1 MRKTHTF
8 LEKLAPRTS
17 DRDIQ
22 LGIGIRYIVGVI
34 AIILPQQLIRGQ
46 IGIILLCHHQ
56 VCIPWMNRVLKHVTQ
71 KLAVDTV
78 TWERN
83 IGLYTILNTVSHY
96 YFRWWWEWE
105 KVSDCKYE
113 RKNSGG
119 RETLTWDRRWCAQ
132 WEEREKKERKWS
144 LYTRTYDIIFLRDK
158 RATVP
163 V

>member
-1 MRKTHTF
+1 MPNGQTRKNLKQETLKKISLEKLPRILLETKKQKNPKISMRKTHTF

-17 DRDIQ
+17 DRGIQ

-46 IGIILLCHHQ
+46 IGIILMCHHQ
-56 VCIPWMNRVLKHVTQ
+56 VCIPWMNHVLKHVTQ
-71 KLAVDTV
+71 KLVVDTV

-83 IGLYTILNTVSHY
+83 IGLYTILNIVSHY

-119 RETLTWDRRWCAQ
+119 RETLT
-132 WEEREKKERKWS
+132 
-144 LYTRTYDIIFLRDK
+144 
-158 RATVP
+158 
-163 V
+163 